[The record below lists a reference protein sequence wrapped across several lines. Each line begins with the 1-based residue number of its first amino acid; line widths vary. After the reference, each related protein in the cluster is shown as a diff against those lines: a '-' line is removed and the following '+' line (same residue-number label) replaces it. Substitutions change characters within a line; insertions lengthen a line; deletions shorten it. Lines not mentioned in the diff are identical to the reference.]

1 MVGNHER
8 GGQGRSGKYIVFM
21 LSHENWKGGTALG
34 KGGARF
40 EENFIMGL
48 PASFGLLLPA
58 FCVAP
63 QASSAA
69 LRLGGPG
76 WVAGGLAKTGL
87 AR

>member
-1 MVGNHER
+1 MGD
-8 GGQGRSGKYIVFM
+8 GGGVENILYLCYHMRIGRAAQP
-21 LSHENWKGGTALG
+21 LAR
-34 KGGARF
+34 GGARF